1 MGRTTG
7 HMAMDVRLVVQEL
20 RWSVTENVHANQ
32 NLVNA
37 QSMKPKKFVFNF
49 ALWICIY
56 SSNPGS
62 THQSAEL
69 MGKPMKTDVWQIVPM
84 LMQCVK
90 ENAHANQNLV
100 NAQCMKP
107 YLIMYFFTLHCGFV
121 IILPI

>member
-1 MGRTTG
+1 MGKITG

-49 ALWICIY
+49 TLWICIY

-69 MGKPMKTDVWQIVPM
+69 MVKSTTTNVWQIVLM
-84 LMQCVK
+84 LM
-90 ENAHANQNLV
+90 
-100 NAQCMKP
+100 
-107 YLIMYFFTLHCGFV
+107 
-121 IILPI
+121 